1 MCEYAAYGS
10 ALRAGLTFYRPL
22 VDAPN
27 PAWPKRPTQL
37 ATDIKAAQAAAGKI
51 AEVKIYPGAPHGF
64 HADYR
69 PSYRQEAAA
78 AGWKQMQAWLT
89 EDHVLS

>member
-1 MCEYAAYGS
+1 
-10 ALRAGLTFYRPL
+10 
-22 VDAPN
+22 
-27 PAWPKRPTQL
+27 L
-37 ATDIKAAQAAAGKI
+37 ATDIKAAVLRLYGEADTGILVPQVEAPAAAGKI